1 MAPKSPGLKPT
12 PPEAG
17 TPRTSRSQQYAEK
30 ITRGEIQRMWKL
42 VKKRQEEQKACREE
56 QKACREEQE
65 AREEEQ
71 NTRQEEMNQQGRAHI
86 KWRQGVEDVINERT
100 EKQDAR
106 EQKMNERTEKQDARE
121 QKMNKERAILNAEK
135 KEHSVKLTELE
146 TLKKDQGDLAEER
159 KAFNRARGD
168 LAEEQREHKDKMV
181 ELTTLKKNQEAVKVD
196 KRKTLVEAARI
207 KTYKCNA
214 LGIGRKLL
222 ARMEQAILRDK
233 SADLPTIVKEGN
245 MELKELQ
252 VKTFG

>member
-56 QKACREEQE
+56 QE

-86 KWRQGVEDVINERT
+86 KWRQGVEDVI
-100 EKQDAR
+100 
-106 EQKMNERTEKQDARE
+106 NERTEKQDARE